1 MGQDFSRDAQS
12 TTEVSKTSDYTNLP
26 VSIWTPSEL
35 DAFVRKVKRAD
46 GSSVKELYIPSWRV
60 TFFRNGGTM
69 ELVDNCDDCSS
80 GSGTYAKIDTGAAL
94 ILYNAWC
101 KHKEAK
107 HAISAAASVFGKYVD
122 SSIKF

>member
-1 MGQDFSRDAQS
+1 MGQDHSRDAQV
-12 TTEVSKTSDYTNLP
+12 TVSKVSDYSDVVT
-26 VSIWTPSEL
+26 WTPMTL

-46 GSSVKELYIPSWRV
+46 GSSVKELYIPAWRV

-80 GSGTYAKIDTGAAL
+80 GSGTYAKIDADSAL
-94 ILYNAWC
+94 LLYNAWC

-107 HAISAAASVFGKYVD
+107 NAVAIASSVFAKYVD
-122 SSIKF
+122 TGMKF